1 MFGWL
6 RNLAI
11 YILVVNA
18 LNTAVKSTTG
28 DNYLAKWVNNK
39 KVEKRFNQAQGVAA
53 LLVILLRDQS
63 H

>member
-11 YILVVNA
+11 YILVINA
-18 LNTAVKSTTG
+18 LNTAAKSTTG
-28 DNYLAKWVNNK
+28 DDYLAKWLNNK
-39 KVEKRFNQAQGVAA
+39 EVEKRFDQIQGVAA

>member
-39 KVEKRFNQAQGVAA
+39 EVEKRFNQAQGVAA

>member
-11 YILVVNA
+11 YILVINA

-28 DNYLAKWVNNK
+28 DNYLAKWLNNK
-39 KVEKRFNQAQGVAA
+39 DVEKRFDQVQGVAA

>member
-11 YILVVNA
+11 YILVINA
-18 LNTAVKSTTG
+18 LNTAIKSTTG

-39 KVEKRFNQAQGVAA
+39 DVEKKFDQAQGVAG

>member
-11 YILVVNA
+11 YILVINA
-18 LNTAVKSTTG
+18 LNTAAKSTTG
-28 DNYLAKWVNNK
+28 DDYLAKWLNNK
-39 KVEKRFNQAQGVAA
+39 EVEKRFDQVQGVAA

>member
-11 YILVVNA
+11 YILVINA
-18 LNTAVKSTTG
+18 LNTAVKGTTG
-28 DNYLAKWVNNK
+28 DNYLAKWLNNK
-39 KVEKRFNQAQGVAA
+39 DVEKRFDQARGVAA

>member
-11 YILVVNA
+11 YILVINA
-18 LNTAVKSTTG
+18 LNGAVKSTTG
-28 DNYLAKWVNNK
+28 DNYLSKWINNK
-39 KVEKRFNQAQGVAA
+39 DVEKRFSQMQGVAA
-53 LLVILLRDQS
+53 VLVILLRNQS

>member
-11 YILVVNA
+11 YILVINA

-39 KVEKRFNQAQGVAA
+39 DVEKKFDQAQGVAA

>member
-11 YILVVNA
+11 YILVINA
-18 LNTAVKSTTG
+18 LNTSVKSTTG
-28 DNYLAKWVNNK
+28 DDYLAKWLNNK
-39 KVEKRFNQAQGVAA
+39 DVEKRFDQAQGVAA